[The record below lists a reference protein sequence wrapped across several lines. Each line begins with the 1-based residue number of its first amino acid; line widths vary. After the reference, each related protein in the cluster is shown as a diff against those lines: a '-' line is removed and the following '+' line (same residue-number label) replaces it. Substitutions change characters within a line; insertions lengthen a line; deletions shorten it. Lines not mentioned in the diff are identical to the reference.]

1 MELGEAVL
9 RLTTDKTG
17 LESGM
22 KGAKQAGVDM
32 QTILAGVA
40 TAFAAATA
48 FATKLINAWG
58 EQEDAT
64 DRLKAAFKAQ
74 GHEASM
80 AADAVAQLASKLQL
94 TTRFGDETTIA
105 AASVLEALTGM
116 SSEMINRAIP
126 AMQDMAT
133 AMGTDLSSAAT
144 LMARGIE
151 TGNLSIGRLKIE
163 IDKNL
168 TPADRFEKI
177 LGAMNQRFAGM
188 AEALGKNTI
197 GQLTILKGQLG
208 ELAEA
213 GGRALKEFLVP
224 FAQIIIPLIKNIAD
238 FASSTMDLRD
248 AQRAVEAGTATTA
261 QALLKWGD
269 TAQDAKGKIKILT
282 AELEAF
288 KKTAYAKTIVGES
301 TIEKMTYDIDHQKDV
316 LAFANN
322 QLKGYKQLQNEA
334 AAATKDHAAVIVNHF
349 NPSIDD
355 MAIRWMALGKA
366 VEKAQDYHLTFF
378 YRADAGW
385 NQLVNDMTK
394 GATGI
399 VDGWSKIVNEMPK
412 VEAFFLPQSDLRKG
426 IRDTAYDFQNTFNF
440 ASGIVKSA
448 MQEIGISLAAGELSW
463 SSVGE
468 AGVHAIGKIVSALG
482 DQLAAM
488 AAADLVKAFAALASI
503 VGAWAAPGF
512 FSAAAIEGAGATA
525 AWLAGAALSSARF
538 AEGGDFVVPPGYP
551 DDSYPMRVESG
562 EHVSVTPA
570 GQGGGGDMI
579 HVVVNLDSQPI
590 LDAVTRGSRNRRVLI
605 SARGVV

>member
-17 LESGM
+17 LERGM
-22 KGAKQAGVDM
+22 KDAKQAGVDM

-40 TAFAAATA
+40 TAFTAATA

-74 GHEASM
+74 GHEASTS
-80 AADAVAQLASKLQL
+80 ADAVAQLASKLQL
-94 TTRFGDETTIA
+94 TTRFGDEATIA

-116 SSEMINRAIP
+116 SAEMINRAIP
-126 AMQDMAT
+126 SMQDMAT

-144 LMARGIE
+144 LMARGVE

-168 TPADRFEKI
+168 TPAERFEKI
-177 LGAMNQRFAGM
+177 LDVMNQRFGGM

-213 GGRALKEFLVP
+213 RGRALKEFLVP
-224 FAQIIIPLIKNIAD
+224 FARVIIPLIKNIAD

-248 AQRAVEAGTATTA
+248 AQRAVDAGTATTA
-261 QALLKWGD
+261 QALLKWAD
-269 TAQDAKGKIKILT
+269 TAQDAKGKIKSLSV
-282 AELEAF
+282 ELEAY
-288 KKTAYAKTIVGES
+288 KKTVDAKTLIGQS
-301 TIEKMTYDIDHQKDV
+301 LIEKMTYDLDHQKDV

-322 QLKGYKQLQNEA
+322 QIKGYKQLQIEA
-334 AAATKDHAAVIVNHF
+334 ASATKDHALVIVDHF

-355 MAIRWMALGKA
+355 MALRWMALGKA
-366 VEKAQDYHLTFF
+366 VEKADKIHEVFFSQSIAGWSTTVNSMVGESDKLT
-378 YRADAGW
+378 RGWSRIVNTMVKDNSIGW
-385 NQLVNDMTK
+385 NQIANDMT
-394 GATGI
+394 GAVKEMEKEQIDYTGLI
-399 VDGWSKIVNEMPK
+399 TSTTKALFED
-412 VEAFFLPQSDLRKG
+412 
-426 IRDTAYDFQNTFNF
+426 
-440 ASGIVKSA
+440 
-448 MQEIGISLAAGELSW
+448 IGKSLAAGELSW
-463 SSVGE
+463 ASVGE

-512 FSAAAIEGAGATA
+512 FSAAAIEGAGAAA
-525 AWLAGAALSSARF
+525 AWIAGAALSSVKF
-538 AEGGDFVVPPGYP
+538 AQGGDFVVPPGYP
-551 DDSYPMRVESG
+551 NDSFPDRK
-562 EHVSVTPA
+562 SV
-570 GQGGGGDMI
+570 
-579 HVVVNLDSQPI
+579 V
-590 LDAVTRGSRNRRVLI
+590 
-605 SARGVV
+605 